1 MENETKQQRFKR
13 IAEKRVQNILN
24 GIKSL
29 SQCANSRIYAWDDT
43 QLQKIWK
50 AIDRELVQCKERF
63 SDPEA
68 RVFRL

>member
-29 SQCANSRIYAWDDT
+29 SQCANPRIYTWDDK
-43 QLQKIWK
+43 QLQKIWN
-50 AIDRELVQCKERF
+50 AIDQELILCKESF

-68 RVFRL
+68 SVFRL